1 MTRLLLLLLLAS
13 CTPKAIPEVPRPSP
27 VVVNPSPL
35 PVPSPTPLVLSEKQG
50 SISDKITSQIRPEW
64 VARLDVVISGIIRD
78 RQRYV
83 VIQNLRSG
91 GMLWYFVAGIHER
104 ESSRNFTCHLHEGS
118 PLIHRTLFVPIGRLP
133 DKEPPYTF
141 EQSAE
146 DALYV
151 LERED
156 LVEWSNMDSSLYA
169 IESYNGLGYRQY
181 HPDVKSPYVYS
192 GTNLYARGK
201 YIADGR
207 FSAIT
212 IDQQPGVYAIYLRM
226 KERGLL

>member
-1 MTRLLLLLLLAS
+1 MTRLLLFILLAG
-13 CTPKAIPEVPRPSP
+13 CTPKATPEVPRPTP
-27 VVVNPSPL
+27 VVVNPVPV
-35 PVPSPTPLVLSEKQG
+35 PVPSPTPES
-50 SISDKITSQIRPEW
+50 SQIRPEW

-118 PLIHRTLFVPIGRLP
+118 PLTQRTFYVPKGRLP
-133 DKEPPYTF
+133 TPNPPYTF

-169 IESYNGLGYRQY
+169 IEAYNGLGYRQY
-181 HPDVKSPYVYS
+181 HPEVKSPYVYS

-212 IDQQPGVYAIYLRM
+212 IDQQAGVYALYLRM